1 MSKNNII
8 TYQTKTSTQ
17 IYLNSAT
24 ADIYMNGTMKSNLV
38 FFFEDPLQINK
49 HAYEM
54 RLSVVNAQMPISWY
68 LINDTN
74 NVIKINSTNYYF
86 KKGNYNIH
94 TFISEWA
101 NSIGSGWTLTF
112 DSVTNKISF
121 KYTSSFTFSDS
132 STNSLFPIIGF
143 ETGKIYTSSPSFV
156 LVAPFCSNFLW
167 VIKNKY

>member
-1 MSKNNII
+1 MSKINNLI

-49 HAYEM
+49 QAYEM

-74 NVIKINSTNYYF
+74 NFIKINSTNYYF
-86 KKGNYNIH
+86 KKEI
-94 TFISEWA
+94 TIFIR
-101 NSIGSGWTLTF
+101 L
-112 DSVTNKISF
+112 
-121 KYTSSFTFSDS
+121 
-132 STNSLFPIIGF
+132 
-143 ETGKIYTSSPSFV
+143 
-156 LVAPFCSNFLW
+156 
-167 VIKNKY
+167 